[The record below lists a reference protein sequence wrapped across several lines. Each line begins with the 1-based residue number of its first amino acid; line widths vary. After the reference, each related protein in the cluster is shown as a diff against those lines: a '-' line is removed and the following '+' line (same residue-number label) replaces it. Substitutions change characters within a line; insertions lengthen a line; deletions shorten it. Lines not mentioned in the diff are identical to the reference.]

1 MAPTL
6 EDANIN
12 KLIAKHLLKE
22 PALQKVAEIL
32 GVHPAADAT
41 PEAIKAILPQRGVPW
56 KQLLYGTS
64 LQKKIAVHNLKTFYG
79 FKALE
84 MLERAQGITA
94 PPAVISQARIDVSGS
109 IEAAFTTITRATRQP
124 KKEKTHRQ
132 PRELLKTLASR
143 IGRSPAADLFATS
156 TFLEGDLAVLKETLS
171 KSAGMLALEIV
182 KDMQTQGTLKGDT
195 MELEIKSLSE
205 YARRLGEQPED
216 IKKSLQHLG
225 GYAYNITFLD
235 EETQELVITADLLFR
250 VEFRYAEDMLEGAT
264 LKKYGT
270 AYSSFIIGQ
279 PAQRIIVKL
288 NKKIAASLA
297 KKKNQ
302 GLGGVLVTD
311 AFITS
316 QKTLSDMAAK
326 ILNFTASNHPR
337 YSIAWDKLYKH
348 LELTK
353 QAKYQGKPRIQ
364 QRILEALEELKAL
377 GHLKSYEIE
386 DTGIKL
392 EYTNALVKHPDHS
405 RTPAATEPGPEK
417 D

>member
-6 EDANIN
+6 EDANIS

-22 PALQKVAEIL
+22 PALLKAAEIL

-41 PEAIKAILPQRGVPW
+41 PEAIKAILPQRGIPW
-56 KQLLYGTS
+56 RQLLYGTS
-64 LQKKIAVHNLKTFYG
+64 LQKKIAVSNLKTFYG

-84 MLERAQGITA
+84 MLERAQGLST
-94 PPAVISQARIDVSGS
+94 PPEQVSQARVDVSGS
-109 IEAAFTTITRATRQP
+109 IDAAVTTITKATRQP

-143 IGRSPAADLFATS
+143 IGRGPNINLFS
-156 TFLEGDLAVLKETLS
+156 RNTFLEGDMLTLKETLS

-182 KDMQTQGTLKGDT
+182 KDMQAKGKT
-195 MELEIKSLSE
+195 VGENMELEIKSLSE
-205 YARRLGEQPED
+205 YAKRLGEQPED
-216 IKKSLQHLG
+216 IKKSLTALG
-225 GYAYNITFLD
+225 GYAYGITFYD
-235 EETQELVITADLLFR
+235 ESTKELVITADLLFR
-250 VEFRYAEDMLEGAT
+250 VEFRYAEET
-264 LKKYGT
+264 LKSTTVTKYGT
-270 AYSSFIIGQ
+270 AYSSFIIGE
-279 PAQRIIVKL
+279 PAQRIIVQL

-297 KKKNQ
+297 AKKNQ

-337 YSIAWDKLYKH
+337 YGIAWDKLYRH
-348 LELTK
+348 LELTS
-353 QAKYQGKPRIQ
+353 QAKTQGRPRVQ
-364 QRILEALEELKAL
+364 QRITQALQELKEL

-405 RTPAATEPGPEK
+405 RAPAATEPGPEK